1 MADGVWDKS
10 GEKQLTAQ
18 QLFCV
23 ISMVWRHL
31 ETVFAK
37 LHLVLKDENKGLG
50 TSNISSL
57 AR

>member
-1 MADGVWDKS
+1 MADGVWRKAANS
-10 GEKQLTAQ
+10 TATV
-18 QLFCV
+18 LCYK
-23 ISMVWRHL
+23 HGL
-31 ETVFAK
+31 ETFFAK